1 MHLCHLGRP
10 DLSVKGAA
18 SAVSFGLR
26 VRACVQMKEKGFIM
40 PVIVFAN
47 SKGGVG
53 KSTSAVVLAQVLAR
67 RGASVSLIDADP
79 NQPLS
84 AWIARDP
91 DRLPGRLRLVS
102 QVTENSITDAIDNAA
117 EESAFVIVDLEGSAN
132 LAVSYAI
139 GRADLV
145 LVPMQG
151 SQLDAD
157 QASRVVGLI
166 HREQK
171 AFRRD
176 IPFAVFFT
184 RTNPAI
190 RSKDLTHIQNDLDE
204 AGIPRLP
211 VEMTERAAF
220 RAVMQLG
227 GTIYDLSPKEA
238 SNPAAAI
245 ENAEAFARSVVEVL
259 KQGVRGRAAA

>member
-184 RTNPAI
+184 RTKPPASAPW
-190 RSKDLTHIQNDLDE
+190 RGDTTLC
-204 AGIPRLP
+204 
-211 VEMTERAAF
+211 VEPI
-220 RAVMQLG
+220 G
-227 GTIYDLSPKEA
+227 
-238 SNPAAAI
+238 
-245 ENAEAFARSVVEVL
+245 
-259 KQGVRGRAAA
+259 